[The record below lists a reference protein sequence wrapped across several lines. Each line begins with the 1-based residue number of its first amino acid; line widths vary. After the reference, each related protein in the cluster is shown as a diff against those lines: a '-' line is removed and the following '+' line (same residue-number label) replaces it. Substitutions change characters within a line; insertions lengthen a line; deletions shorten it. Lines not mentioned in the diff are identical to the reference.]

1 MARPAGIVHTP
12 LVVPVNDMQKA
23 EGVHFILLHVIMQIL
38 CVRLR
43 AGSGVGTDQTK
54 PGRETA

>member
-23 EGVHFILLHVIMQIL
+23 EGVHFILLQVIMQIL
-38 CVRLR
+38 CARLR
-43 AGSGVGTDQTK
+43 AGSGVEKDQAK
-54 PGRETA
+54 RGRETA